1 MCVRQTANLPYS
13 CKYYSTFVL
22 DQILNHLAIWNVGSF
37 MFLTVCLIVLFSIHS
52 LTVSFQLGV
61 LRLIFNNIFF
71 CRMLVIFKRGRGG
84 GWKKTK
90 KVTGSD
96 RHKKKIP
103 SPVSL
108 FLFDPIITLFLTP
121 YRLFLTGQHS
131 LFIFWH
137 FAPLH

>member
-84 GWKKTK
+84 GGRRRRKLQGLIGTRKR
-90 KVTGSD
+90 S
-96 RHKKKIP
+96 HLL
-103 SPVSL
+103 SL
-108 FLFDPIITLFLTP
+108 SFCLI
-121 YRLFLTGQHS
+121 Q
-131 LFIFWH
+131 
-137 FAPLH
+137 